1 MGYSTYGRSGGGY
14 SGGSGGGYQ
23 KSSYNPPQKKE
34 LNIEEECGKY
44 AFIYS
49 TLKGSIEEA
58 GIPLEEVKD
67 YIGGW
72 VSGIKISWDK
82 TI

>member
-1 MGYSTYGRSGGGY
+1 MGYSSYGRSGGGY
-14 SGGSGGGYQ
+14 GQGGGSGYQ
-23 KSSYNPPQKKE
+23 KSSYNPPPKKE

-44 AFIYS
+44 VFIYS
-49 TLKGSIEEA
+49 TLKGCIEEA
-58 GIPLEEVKD
+58 GILLEEVQD